1 MSTITATYCAFCYH
15 MNKVFARMLKSI
27 ENYSIAIA
35 ASRMAQMGYQE
46 QAKNLMEQLKKET

>member
-46 QAKNLMEQLKKET
+46 QAKNLMEQLKK